1 MKKVLQHNWIVKGFL
16 VIFMVLA
23 SFSLKAQLMLAHEGH
38 HAGHGGCQVK
48 TGSFVV
54 TVSVYEVPEGN
65 IPPMHS
71 YCNHVP
77 NPGKVNVTIELPSDA
92 REIPLAVRLVKDDS
106 HAGHGGSAAQSNA
119 AEKIQNKG
127 DDEEGH
133 VHHHDETHGAGEFG
147 LQYMPPMEHH
157 SGIIVVAAELAELGQ
172 YVIQLESIDDKG
184 DVRIVSKVPVHVGG
198 DGGHAGHGSGFG
210 LMEIVVGLMLAVGG
224 IGAFVFRKK
233 KPQAS

>member
-1 MKKVLQHNWIVKGFL
+1 MKKVLQANWIAKSFI
-16 VIFMVLA
+16 VIFMVLT

-106 HAGHGGSAAQSNA
+106 HAGHGSGSAQGGVN
-119 AEKIQNKG
+119 EKTASATEG
-127 DDEEGH
+127 DGH

-157 SGIIVVAAELAELGQ
+157 SGIIVVAAELTELGQ
-172 YVIQLESIDDKG
+172 YAILLEHIDDKG
-184 DVRIVSKVPVHVGG
+184 DVRVVSKVPVHVGG
-198 DGGHAGHGSGFG
+198 DGGHGGHGSGIG
-210 LMEIVVGLMLAVGG
+210 LMEIVIGLMLIVGG
-224 IGAFVFRKK
+224 IGAFIFRRK

>member
-1 MKKVLQHNWIVKGFL
+1 MKKVLQNNWIAKGFV

-38 HAGHGGCQVK
+38 HAGHGGCEVK

-54 TVSVYEVPEGN
+54 TVSIYEVPEGN

-77 NPGKVNVTIELPSDA
+77 KPGKVNVTIELPSDA

-106 HAGHGGSAAQSNA
+106 HAGHGSGSSQSNSTEKA
-119 AEKIQNKG
+119 ASTVNEG
-127 DDEEGH
+127 DDH
-133 VHHHDETHGAGEFG
+133 AHHHDETHGAGEFG
-147 LQYMPPMEHH
+147 LHYMPPMEHH
-157 SGIIVVAAELAELGQ
+157 SGIIVVAAELTELGQ
-172 YVIQLESIDDKG
+172 YAILLEQIDDKD

-198 DGGHAGHGSGFG
+198 DGGHAGHGSGIG
-210 LMEIVVGLMLAVGG
+210 LMEIVIGLMLVVGG
-224 IGAFVFRKK
+224 IGAFMFRKK